1 MFSQKIVKTAKITQ
15 REEETSEPPIYK
27 KQLICSSAMEQ
38 KQDRTSQGL
47 ATPSLTNTELPSSA
61 KIRLIVKIRNEPPS
75 LHWACQQ
82 HPQILPHGRMLAL
95 PDKAV
100 LSCQDK
106 LLKCGLSE
114 QNFCGVLGRPEK
126 APNTESPLS
135 LPCQNDRSTK
145 SFTSEHPKFGRP
157 ARKV

>member
-1 MFSQKIVKTAKITQ
+1 MGSN
-15 REEETSEPPIYK
+15 S
-27 KQLICSSAMEQ
+27 MEQ
-38 KQDRTSQGL
+38 KQDCTSQGL
-47 ATPSLTNTELPSSA
+47 TSQSLTNTELPSSA

-82 HPQILPHGRMLAL
+82 HPQIPPNGRILPL

-114 QNFCGVLGRPEK
+114 QNFCGVLGRPEN

-145 SFTSEHPKFGRP
+145 SFASEHHKFGRP
-157 ARKV
+157 ARQV

>member
-1 MFSQKIVKTAKITQ
+1 MGSN
-15 REEETSEPPIYK
+15 S
-27 KQLICSSAMEQ
+27 MEQ
-38 KQDRTSQGL
+38 KQDCTSQGL
-47 ATPSLTNTELPSSA
+47 TSQSLTNTELPSSA
-61 KIRLIVKIRNEPPS
+61 KIRLIIKIRNERPS
-75 LHWACQQ
+75 LHWARQQ
-82 HPQILPHGRMLAL
+82 HPQILPNGRMLAL

-114 QNFCGVLGRPEK
+114 QNFRGVLGRPEK

-145 SFTSEHPKFGRP
+145 SFASEHHKFGRP
-157 ARKV
+157 ARQV